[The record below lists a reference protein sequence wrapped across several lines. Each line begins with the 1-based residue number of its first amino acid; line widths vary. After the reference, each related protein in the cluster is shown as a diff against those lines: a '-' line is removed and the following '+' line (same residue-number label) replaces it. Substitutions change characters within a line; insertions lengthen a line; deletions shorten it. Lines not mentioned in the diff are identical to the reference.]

1 MHCSNGNI
9 IIHKPD
15 WETGKTDIGRKS
27 NFQQPCILRLVF
39 GKLHSSVS
47 KEIHIFIR
55 ENVASDMKYSAE
67 IGKIL
72 PHMDDKNIKTLGFP
86 NEEILRNLV
95 QTSWIR

>member
-39 GKLHSSVS
+39 WKLHSSVS

-72 PHMDDKNIKTLGFP
+72 PHVNDKNIKTLGFP